1 VKGGHWDITGCDHWA
16 SVAERP
22 AALPP
27 VRQLEGATTWVQSYS
42 ISARSTFSI
51 LPRWPS
57 LARPY
62 DKAITNLHDP
72 GQPSI
77 VREVIA
83 PCGERRA
90 RDRSPV
96 RGRYRASVRV
106 GILQRRAEQKRRR
119 RKFGFPSP
127 RKAQGF
133 CIRRRSTIAAKTT
146 SRSHGTRSADASLSI
161 TARLGDRLLRPQR

>member
-1 VKGGHWDITGCDHWA
+1 MGPILQYLRLFDVFDTATLAILG
-16 SVAERP
+16 
-22 AALPP
+22 AA
-27 VRQLEGATTWVQSYS
+27 
-42 ISARSTFSI
+42 
-51 LPRWPS
+51 
-57 LARPY
+57 Y
-62 DKAITNLHDP
+62 DKAIANLHDR

-119 RKFGFPSP
+119 RKFGFPS
-127 RKAQGF
+127 R
-133 CIRRRSTIAAKTT
+133 AKLKDFAYGADQQLLQRQHHGRTALGPLMRP
-146 SRSHGTRSADASLSI
+146 SRSRRGLAI
-161 TARLGDRLLRPQR
+161 GC